1 MSGTS
6 DIHVID
12 KHYGA
17 LPLDQLGKPPLSGLS
32 AITPSPGTVGGMGDF
47 VSTHKLSE
55 ITSRGRRH
63 CPQLANNYG
72 D

>member
-17 LPLDQLGKPPLSGLS
+17 LPLDQLGKPPLCRSVCYHSFTWHSGRHGGLCVHS
-32 AITPSPGTVGGMGDF
+32 QTVWNHFTGQK
-47 VSTHKLSE
+47 TLPT
-55 ITSRGRRH
+55 TS
-63 CPQLANNYG
+63 
-72 D
+72 